1 MDHVASRTGEGDAGL
16 YVVVLKVL
24 EKLSATRMEEGEREP
39 VAPLGAELG
48 GQPERGAL
56 ELGAELGGQ
65 PERGALE
72 IREEAVEVVAAHL
85 AEVRQLDKLCETKG
99 GVHLAR
105 LHVVPCMQR
114 RGGERTPQRCSGAAP
129 SKPPHSGWGG
139 WTGRIVEPGKSAVP
153 LYVVTV
159 EASGSSAAVCM
170 QMACR

>member
-1 MDHVASRTGEGDAGL
+1 MGWHAGRRRTCPRAWVSRGMDHVASRTGEGDAGL

-56 ELGAELGGQ
+56 E
-65 PERGALE
+65 

-85 AEVRQLDKLCETKG
+85 AEVRQLDKLCETEG

-105 LHVVPCMQR
+105 LHVVPCVQR
-114 RGGERTPQRCSGAAP
+114 KGGERTPQRCSGAAP
-129 SKPPHSGWGG
+129 SKPPHSG
-139 WTGRIVEPGKSAVP
+139 
-153 LYVVTV
+153 
-159 EASGSSAAVCM
+159 
-170 QMACR
+170 